1 MEKVNLLKNSFK
13 TRNIDAY
20 LVPSYDEFQNEYSPE
35 CLQRL
40 KWLTNFSGSNGL
52 ALITKDKNYLFTDG
66 RYLIQAKNQLS
77 DDYLIFNIQDAD
89 DIFNKIFSII
99 SSNFSVGYDPFIF
112 SKWALENFSK
122 LYIKDVANIKLVPLE
137 CNLMH
142 PTALQC
148 MLTHFK

>member
-66 RYLIQAKNQLS
+66 RKPARTAYWTCFFSECKNALRFGREKRLHTQLS
-77 DDYLIFNIQDAD
+77 PW
-89 DIFNKIFSII
+89 
-99 SSNFSVGYDPFIF
+99 V
-112 SKWALENFSK
+112 
-122 LYIKDVANIKLVPLE
+122 
-137 CNLMH
+137 
-142 PTALQC
+142 
-148 MLTHFK
+148 